1 MSNGDARDD
10 IIDVRKLNQM
20 KLAILEA
27 ERRNA
32 NTRENTNP
40 EMVELIKKTII
51 TYADK
56 SF

>member
-1 MSNGDARDD
+1 MSNAKEHTEV
-10 IIDVRKLNQM
+10 IETRKLNQM

-32 NTRENTNP
+32 NTRELTNP